1 MDEKQDTPAS
11 STITQA
17 TWDALSQA
25 DRDAI
30 STAIIG
36 LRSKWGDAVIN
47 GLDAGFRFPDE
58 AA

>member
-1 MDEKQDTPAS
+1 VDEKKNTPAS
-11 STITQA
+11 LSITQE
-17 TWDALSQA
+17 TWDALNQT